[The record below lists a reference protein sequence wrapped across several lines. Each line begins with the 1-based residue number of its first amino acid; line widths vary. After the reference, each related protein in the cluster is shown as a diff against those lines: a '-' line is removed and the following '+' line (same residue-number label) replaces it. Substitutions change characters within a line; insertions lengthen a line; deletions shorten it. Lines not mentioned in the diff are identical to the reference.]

1 MTDHTVETS
10 PQTLAR
16 VAGVLYL
23 IIIVAGVFA
32 EGFVR
37 SKLIVAGDAA
47 ATASNIAASQMLWR
61 ISVAGELI
69 MHACDVALA
78 LILYVLL
85 RPVSRNLAL
94 LAAFFDLV
102 AVAIM
107 GVNKL
112 TLLAVLFLLGSGDY
126 LKTFEPGQLHSLAYL
141 SLRLHG
147 YGYSFG
153 LVFFGFAC
161 LVFGYLIS
169 KSGYFPKILGVLL
182 LVAGS
187 CYLTNS
193 FAMILAPAFAEAMFP
208 AILVPGFIGELSL
221 CLWLIVKGV
230 NLPRW
235 QTQISVQRASWA
247 PMDLVAGG

>member
-1 MTDHTVETS
+1 MTDYTVETS
-10 PQTLAR
+10 PQTVAR
-16 VAGVLYL
+16 VGGVLYL
-23 IIIVAGVFA
+23 IIIVAGMFA

-37 SKLIVAGDAA
+37 SKLIVSGDAA
-47 ATASNIAASQMLWR
+47 ATASNILASQMLWR

-69 MHACDVALA
+69 MHVCDVALA

-112 TLLAVLFLLGSGDY
+112 TLLAVLFLLGKGDY
-126 LKTFEPGQLHSLAYL
+126 LKTFEAGQLHSLAYL

-153 LVFFGFAC
+153 LVFFAFDC

-169 KSGYFPKILGVLL
+169 KSGYFPKILGFLMMI
-182 LVAGS
+182 AGL

-193 FAMILAPAFAEAMFP
+193 FAMILAPAFADAIFP
-208 AILVPGFIGELSL
+208 SILVPGFLGELSL
-221 CLWLIVKGV
+221 CLWLLVKGV
-230 NLPRW
+230 NLPPLQALR
-235 QTQISVQRASWA
+235 QE
-247 PMDLVAGG
+247 